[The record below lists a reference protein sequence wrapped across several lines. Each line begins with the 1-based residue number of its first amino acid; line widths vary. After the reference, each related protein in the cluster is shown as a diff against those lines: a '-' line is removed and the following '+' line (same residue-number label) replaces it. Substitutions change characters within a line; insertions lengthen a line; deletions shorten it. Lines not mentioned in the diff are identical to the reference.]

1 MSRHSDPRKTR
12 TRRRPGTALPPLAV
26 AVLLAGCGG
35 SGGPHMARA
44 DVAPLIRL
52 ADQISTEGACAQA
65 HDIRKLSAVR
75 VALVNAHRV
84 PRALAES
91 LSSGVN
97 ALVDETPPC
106 FPAVPPTSEQ
116 QTPTITV
123 IPEHGRGHG
132 HKHKKHKQHGDE
144 GGD

>member
-1 MSRHSDPRKTR
+1 
-12 TRRRPGTALPPLAV
+12 V

-35 SGGPHMARA
+35 GGPHMARA
-44 DVAPLIRL
+44 DLEPLIRL
-52 ADQISTEGACAQA
+52 ADRISTEGPCAQA
-65 HDIRKLSAVR
+65 RDIRRLSAVR
-75 VALVNAHRV
+75 VALVNARRV

-106 FPAVPPTSEQ
+106 LPAVPPSSEQ
-116 QTPTITV
+116 PTPTITV
-123 IPEHGRGHG
+123 TPEHGRGRG